1 MSKTAQVLI
10 KTDYSLLNS
19 LIKIDSLISYLKE
32 NNINICGICDINL
45 SSSIEFYTKCKNNN
59 IKPII
64 GLDIKYNNFQMFLYA
79 KNYEGY
85 KNLIKINTNKDNLTR
100 DILIKHSQ
108 NLICVLP
115 FVSYSLKDQLDFYD
129 DIFYGYE
136 TSEEKVNALLNG
148 NNILYTKEVRCF
160 KSGELPYFKYLNI
173 LGGENNIDYDYSYL
187 DIDEKDEKTILD
199 FASLIDIQI
208 PFDKRYIPVYKKD
221 VDSSKFLNLLAH
233 KGLEKRLKNIPQ
245 KYLNRLDYELDIINK
260 MGFVDYFLIVY
271 DYCLF
276 AKKNG
281 CLVGPGRGSAA
292 GSLVCFSI
300 GITDIDPIKYNLMF
314 ERFLN
319 PFRVTMPDIDIDF
332 ENTKRDIVIDYVK
345 KRYGQSKVASGLTY
359 NTLKSKLVLREISKI
374 HKVNDDLINKFL
386 KTVDAKLTLNE
397 NLKNDKV
404 KKYLSLYKELEKVYK
419 ISLHLEGLKKNVST
433 HAAGVVIS
441 NTDLDELIPIIYEN
455 GNLLTGITME
465 YLENIGLLKMDFL
478 GLKNLT
484 IISNILKSQN
494 IDDLKNIDLEDKT
507 VLKLFETANTN
518 GIFQFETYAMKNLLL
533 KLKPACFN
541 DLIASVALVRPG
553 PALYLDEYIKKKEGR
568 EKVVYLDKMLEPIL
582 KDTYGIILY
591 QEQIISIL
599 EVMGGF
605 NKSEADIIRR
615 AISKKKENIILESK
629 EKFLAGAKKNG
640 VKDIIANQVYE
651 MIIKFSGYGFNKSHS
666 VAYALIAYQMAY
678 LKKYYPIYFI
688 NELLK
693 DNKDLEQINNY
704 FTELKQDNYKIIKPD
719 INYSFEQFYIKEDSL
734 VLPLTLIRGINKDI
748 ASLIVKNKPYKDYFD
763 FVSKNMEILNEKILT
778 ILIKASALRSLK
790 QTKKTLINNIDIALN
805 YASLKVEDDN
815 LKPILK
821 KYEEYTSTQLI
832 EDEINSYGMYISN
845 HPASKYQDKKIFKI
859 KNLNDYLFKNVTMIV
874 VVENIKTL
882 KTKKNEDMAFLTIS
896 DETGKC
902 DAVVFKDIFFKLKD
916 INRNSLVLI
925 QGKTSK
931 SFDKTRIIINNIVSK
946 K

>member
-1 MSKTAQVLI
+1 MSKTAQILI

-19 LIKIDSLISYLKE
+19 LIKIDSLISYLKK

-64 GLDIKYNNFQMFLYA
+64 GLDIKYNNFQIFLYA

-100 DILIKHSQ
+100 DILNKYSQ
-108 NLICVLP
+108 NIICVLP
-115 FVSYSLKDQLDFYD
+115 FNSYSLKEQLDFFD
-129 DIFYGYE
+129 NVFYGYE
-136 TSEEKVNALLNG
+136 NSEEKVNALLNG
-148 NNILYTKEVRCF
+148 DAIYIKEVRCF
-160 KSGELPYFKYLNI
+160 NKNELPYFKYLNI
-173 LGGENNIDYDYSYL
+173 LGGENKIDYDYSYL
-187 DIDEKDEKTILD
+187 DIDKKDEQTILNFSD
-199 FASLIDIQI
+199 LIDIQI
-208 PFDKRYIPVYKKD
+208 PFDKRYIPVYKKG
-221 VDSSKFLNLLAH
+221 VDSYKFLNLLAH
-233 KGLEKRLKNIPQ
+233 KGLEKRLKNVSLN
-245 KYLNRLDYELDIINK
+245 YLKRLDYELDIINK

-300 GITDIDPIKYNLMF
+300 GITDIDPVKYNLMF

-359 NTLKSKLVLREISKI
+359 NTLKTKLVLREISKI

-386 KTVDAKLTLNE
+386 KTIDAKLTLNE
-397 NLKNDKV
+397 NLKNEKV
-404 KKYLSLYKELEKVYK
+404 KKYLSLYKELEDVYK
-419 ISLHLEGLKKNVST
+419 ISLHLEGLKKNIST

-455 GNLLTGITME
+455 NNLLTGITME

-494 IDDLKNIDLEDKT
+494 IDDLKNIDLEDKN

-533 KLKPACFN
+533 KLKPTCFN

-553 PALYLDEYIKKKEGR
+553 PSLYLDEYIKKKEGK
-568 EKVVYLDKMLEPIL
+568 EQIVYLDKMLEPIL
-582 KDTYGIILY
+582 KETYGIILY

-605 NKSEADIIRR
+605 SKSEADIIRR
-615 AISKKKENIILESK
+615 AISKKKEDIILQSK
-629 EKFLAGAKKNG
+629 EKFIIGAKKNG
-640 VKDIIANQVYE
+640 VKDIIASQVYE

-704 FTELKQDNYKIIKPD
+704 FTELRQDNYKIIKPD
-719 INYSFEQFYIKEDSL
+719 INYCDEQFYIKEDSL
-734 VLPLTLIRGINKDI
+734 VLPLTMIRGVNKDL
-748 ASLIVKNKPYKDYFD
+748 ASVIVKNKPYKDYFD
-763 FVSKNMEILNEKILT
+763 FVSKNIDILNEKILT

-790 QTKKTLINNIDIALN
+790 QTKKTLVNNIDIALN
-805 YASLKVEDDN
+805 YASLRVDDDN

-821 KYEEYTSTQLI
+821 KFEEYTETQLI
-832 EDEINSYGMYISN
+832 EDEINSYGIYISN
-845 HPASKYQDKKIFKI
+845 HPSSKYQDKKIFKI

-882 KTKKNEDMAFLTIS
+882 KTKKNDDMAFLTLS

-902 DAVVFKDIFFKLKD
+902 DAVVFKDTFFKLKD
-916 INRNSLVLI
+916 ISRNSLVLI

>member
-1 MSKTAQVLI
+1 MSKTAQILI

-19 LIKIDSLISYLKE
+19 LIKIDSLISYLKK
-32 NNINICGICDINL
+32 NNINICGICDMNL

-64 GLDIKYNNFQMFLYA
+64 GIDIKYNGFQMFLYA

-85 KNLIKINTNKDNLTR
+85 KNLIKINTNKDKLTKE
-100 DILIKHSQ
+100 ILSNYSQ
-108 NLICVLP
+108 NIICVLP
-115 FVSYSLKDQLDFYD
+115 FNSYSLKEQLSFYD
-129 DIFYGYE
+129 NIFYGYE
-136 TSEEKVNALLNG
+136 KSEEKVNAFFNG
-148 NNILYTKEVRCF
+148 NAIYIKEIRCF
-160 KSGELPYFKYLNI
+160 NKSELPYFKYLNI
-173 LGGENNIDYDYSYL
+173 LGGENKIDYDYSYL
-187 DIDEKDEKTILD
+187 DIDKTDEQTILNFSD
-199 FASLIDIQI
+199 LVDIQI
-208 PFDKRYIPVYKKD
+208 PFDKRYIPVYKKG
-221 VDSSKFLNLLAH
+221 VDSYNFLNLLAH
-233 KGLEKRLKNIPQ
+233 KGLEKRLKNVSLN
-245 KYLNRLDYELDIINK
+245 YLKRLDYELDIINK

-300 GITDIDPIKYNLMF
+300 GITDIDPVKYDLMF

-319 PFRVTMPDIDIDF
+319 PYRITMPDIDIDF

-359 NTLKSKLVLREISKI
+359 NTLKSKLVLREIGKI
-374 HKVNDDLINKFL
+374 HKINDDLINKFL
-386 KTVDAKLTLNE
+386 KTIDAKLTLNE
-397 NLKNDKV
+397 NLKNEKV
-404 KKYLSLYKELEKVYK
+404 KKYLSLYKELEEIYQ

-441 NTDLDELIPIIYEN
+441 NTDLDELIPIIYE
-455 GNLLTGITME
+455 GDNLLTGITME

-484 IISNILKSQN
+484 IISNILKSQK
-494 IDDLKNIDLEDKT
+494 IDDLKNIDLEDKN

-533 KLKPACFN
+533 KLKPTCFN

-553 PALYLDEYIKKKEGR
+553 PSLYLDEYIKKKEGK
-568 EKVVYLDKMLEPIL
+568 EQVVYLDKMLEPIL

-605 NKSEADIIRR
+605 SKSEADIIRR
-615 AISKKKENIILESK
+615 AVSKKKEDIILQSK
-629 EKFLAGAKKNG
+629 EKFISGAKKNG
-640 VKDIIANQVYE
+640 VKDIVANQVYE

-704 FTELKQDNYKIIKPD
+704 FTELRQDNYKIIKPD
-719 INYSFEQFYIKEDSL
+719 INYSCEQFYIKEDSL
-734 VLPLTLIRGINKDI
+734 VLPLTMIKGVNKDL
-748 ASLIVKNKPYKDYFD
+748 ASVIVENKPYKDYFD
-763 FVSKNMEILNEKILT
+763 FVSKNIDILNEKILT
-778 ILIKASALRSLK
+778 VLIKASALRSLK

-805 YASLKVEDDN
+805 YASLKVDDDN

-821 KYEEYTSTQLI
+821 NFEEYTSAELI

-845 HPASKYQDKKIFKI
+845 HPSSKYQDKKIFKI

-882 KTKKNEDMAFLTIS
+882 KTKKNDDMAFLTIS

-902 DAVVFKDIFFKLKD
+902 DAVVFKNVFLKLKD
-916 INRNSLVLI
+916 ISRNSLVLI